1 MLKWKKKY
9 FFSYALFGWL
19 LENLLTTQDNFV
31 TGNSNV
37 IYAIGKRA
45 DQNLETGLN
54 PQFNIVLQYLND
66 PEKFT

>member
-1 MLKWKKKY
+1 MEKKY

-37 IYAIGKRA
+37 IHVIGKRA

-54 PQFNIVLQYLND
+54 PQFNIVL
-66 PEKFT
+66 